1 MQPKPSIVQL
11 KAYEPGKPLAEVQR
25 EYGIEEVIKL
35 ASNENPYG
43 CSPAAKEAITSVL
56 DDTSIYPDGGSVQLR
71 ETVARH
77 LGVEPNQL
85 IFGAGSDDV
94 ILMLARAYL
103 VPGDETIMA
112 KPTFPQYKHNAE
124 IEGAKCIEVPLR
136 DGVHDLEAMLAQV
149 TERTKI
155 IWICNP
161 NNPTGTINSD
171 DEIRSFM
178 ERVPEHV
185 IVVMD
190 EAYYEYNTSP
200 ERAETLPLLDQYKN
214 MIILR
219 TFSKI
224 YGLASLRVGYGV
236 AHADMIQLINQVRE
250 PFNTNSFAQAAAIAA
265 IQDQAFIEQCR
276 NDNAKGM
283 AYLQQQLTKMGL
295 SYYPSYGNFIMIH
308 IDRPAQPV
316 FDALLRRGIIV
327 RSGAALGFPTSIRVT
342 VGNPEQNEKFIV
354 ALEHV
359 LNE

>member
-25 EYGIEEVIKL
+25 ELGIEEVIKL

-43 CSPAAKEAITSVL
+43 CSPAAKEAIASAL
-56 DDTSIYPDGGSVQLR
+56 DQTSIYPDGGSVELR
-71 ETVARH
+71 ATVAQH
-77 LGVEPNQL
+77 LGVNPDQL
-85 IFGAGSDDV
+85 VFGAGSDDV
-94 ILMLARAYL
+94 ILMLARAFI

-112 KPTFPQYKHNAE
+112 TPTFPQYKHNAV
-124 IEGAKCIEVPLR
+124 IEGAECIEVPLR
-136 DGVHDLEAMLAQV
+136 DGVHDLEAMLAKV

-155 IWICNP
+155 IWVCNP
-161 NNPTGTINSD
+161 NNPTGTMNT
-171 DEIRSFM
+171 DEDIRSFM

-200 ERAETLPLLDQYKN
+200 QRAETLPLLDQYKN

-236 AHADMIQLINQVRE
+236 AHKDMIHFINQVRE

-265 IQDQAFIEQCR
+265 IQDQDFIAHCR
-276 NDNAKGM
+276 AENTKGI
-283 AYLQQQLTKMGL
+283 AYLEEELTRMGL
-295 SYYPSYGNFIMIH
+295 SYYPTYGNFIMIH
-308 IDRPAQPV
+308 IDRPANPV

-342 VGNPEQNEKFIV
+342 VGNPLQNEAFIA

>member
-11 KAYEPGKPLAEVQR
+11 KAYEPGKPLSEVQR

-35 ASNENPYG
+35 ASNENPFG
-43 CSPAAKEAITSVL
+43 CSPAAKEAIASAL
-56 DDTSIYPDGGSVQLR
+56 DEMNIYPDGGSVELKA
-71 ETVARH
+71 TVAKH

-94 ILMLARAYL
+94 ILMLSRAFF

-124 IEGAKCIEVPLR
+124 IEGAVCIEVPLR
-136 DGVHDLEAMLAQV
+136 DGVHDLEAMLEQV
-149 TERTKI
+149 TERTKM

-161 NNPTGTINSD
+161 NNPTGTINTD
-171 DEIRSFM
+171 DDIRSFM

-200 ERAETLPLLDQYKN
+200 DRAETLPLLAQYKN

-236 AHADMIQLINQVRE
+236 AHPDMIHLINQVRE
-250 PFNTNSFAQAAAIAA
+250 PFNTNSFAQVAAIAA
-265 IQDQAFIEQCR
+265 IEDQDFIAHCR
-276 NDNAKGM
+276 TENRNGM
-283 AYLQQQLTKMGL
+283 SYLQEQLTRMGL
-295 SYYPSYGNFIMIH
+295 GYYPSYGNFIMIH

-327 RSGAALGFPTSIRVT
+327 RSGAALGFPTSLRVT
-342 VGNPEQNEKFIV
+342 IGSAEQNEIFIA
-354 ALEHV
+354 ALEQV